1 MKEQNHPNVIKIRN
15 AHVHNLK
22 HIDVDIPLNK
32 IVGIAGVSGS
42 GKSSLAL
49 GVLYAEGS
57 RRYLDA
63 LSTYTRRRMTQ
74 APRAQ
79 VDEVLHIPAALALH
93 QRPGVPGIGTVEHI
107 TTDIFKTCKSLLSQ
121 WPLSGTHT

>member
-49 GVLYAEGS
+49 GVLDLYQTKNDTGTE
-57 RRYLDA
+57 
-63 LSTYTRRRMTQ
+63 ST
-74 APRAQ
+74 
-79 VDEVLHIPAALALH
+79 
-93 QRPGVPGIGTVEHI
+93 GG
-107 TTDIFKTCKSLLSQ
+107 
-121 WPLSGTHT
+121 

>member
-42 GKSSLAL
+42 GKSSLAHWECCMRKVH
-49 GVLYAEGS
+49 GDIWM
-57 RRYLDA
+57 RY
-63 LSTYTRRRMTQ
+63 R
-74 APRAQ
+74 PIP
-79 VDEVLHIPAALALH
+79 DE
-93 QRPGVPGIGTVEHI
+93 E
-107 TTDIFKTCKSLLSQ
+107 
-121 WPLSGTHT
+121 

>member
-42 GKSSLAL
+42 ESHPLHWECCMRKVHGDILM
-49 GVLYAEGS
+49 
-57 RRYLDA
+57 RY
-63 LSTYTRRRMTQ
+63 R
-74 APRAQ
+74 P
-79 VDEVLHIPAALALH
+79 IP
-93 QRPGVPGIGTVEHI
+93 EEE
-107 TTDIFKTCKSLLSQ
+107 
-121 WPLSGTHT
+121 

>member
-1 MKEQNHPNVIKIRN
+1 MLYGKDKKMKEQNHPNVIKIRN

-49 GVLYAEGS
+49 GCLLYTS
-57 RRYLDA
+57 RC
-63 LSTYTRRRMTQ
+63 
-74 APRAQ
+74 
-79 VDEVLHIPAALALH
+79 V
-93 QRPGVPGIGTVEHI
+93 
-107 TTDIFKTCKSLLSQ
+107 
-121 WPLSGTHT
+121 